1 MDFLSEEK
9 KLWKKGYKRVVC
21 LDEAG
26 RGPLAGPVV
35 ASAVTVLNAKYRMT
49 HVGIKD
55 SKKLSQKQRER
66 FYKCLTRDSNIKWG
80 IGSVSEKVIDKINIL
95 EATKLAMGKAVKNLK
110 NKLGMNSYDR
120 GFSSRKIFLILDGKM
135 SLNLPIPQKSIVK
148 ADGKVFS
155 CIAAGIL
162 AKVTRDRIMQRFHKK
177 YPHYGFDRHKG
188 YPTRLH
194 CRMLKRYGRCAIH
207 RNSFQLKS
215 KLH

>member
-66 FYKCLTRDSNIKWG
+66 FYKCLTKDSNIRWG

-95 EATKLAMGKAVKNLK
+95 EATKLAMKKALK
-110 NKLGMNSYDR
+110 SLKTKPD
-120 GFSSRKIFLILDGKM
+120 FLILDGNFKIQT
-135 SLNLPIPQKSIVK
+135 LVPQKPIVK

-162 AKVTRDRIMQRFHKK
+162 AKVTRDRMMQRFHKK